1 VFCLPIGSL
10 LGNGEAD
17 LQMAVELVQENN
29 PYYGDSDE
37 ETEYVFATDAAAPT
51 AADAVVV
58 AGVDKDGAGD
68 VVTTENAE
76 VSCICSVFS

>member
-1 VFCLPIGSL
+1 
-10 LGNGEAD
+10 
-17 LQMAVELVQENN
+17 MAVEMVQENN

-37 ETEYVFATDAAAPT
+37 ETEYVFATDT
-51 AADAVVV
+51 NADVL
-58 AGVDKDGAGD
+58 AGADKDVDGA